1 MRKSVLRARRGLLS
15 TALFVSA
22 SVFGMAAMAAGP
34 ADDVSPSLRQALQR
48 DLGLTPAQVAQYLK
62 IERLARQQEK
72 LQAAA
77 QGRHYAGSWIERQAN
92 GDYKFVVA
100 STRGAQ
106 KAPVDMEIRGAR
118 HALVALELSKA
129 QLDGV
134 VERGGKPPQGVYGWY
149 VDLPS
154 NSVVVN
160 IGKGGQHAAIDFVA
174 ASGADADSIRFVTEA
189 EQPSLRMGIK
199 GGFGYLR
206 RPGDGY
212 VYACSIGFP
221 VMKGTTMGYVTAGH
235 CGKAGEV
242 AYYEPYQWSVGTRL
256 GAFYASRFPAPG
268 TSGYDYAWVKVDSG
282 HTLLPTVYGW
292 GKVADVTVRGQ
303 VAAPVG
309 AAVCRSGRTT
319 QWRCGTVLG
328 KGKTVYYSSGETVL
342 NLTATTACSEGG
354 DSGGA
359 FVTTPGQAQGVLSG
373 GSGNCSSTGARSYF
387 QPLYPILQ
395 AYGLVLRTGS

>member
-1 MRKSVLRARRGLLS
+1 MRKLVLRARRGLLV
-15 TALFVSA
+15 ALPTLFFAVSA
-22 SVFGMAAMAAGP
+22 VAAGP
-34 ADDVSPSLRQALQR
+34 ADDVSPSVRQALAR
-48 DLGLTPAQVAQYLK
+48 DLGLTPAQVAQYLR
-62 IERLARQQEK
+62 IEKLAQQQEK
-72 LQAAA
+72 RQAAA

-92 GDYKFVVA
+92 GAYRFVVA

-118 HALVALELSKA
+118 HALAALEASKA
-129 QLDGV
+129 QLDAI
-134 VERGGKPPQGVYGWY
+134 VERGARAPKGVYGWY
-149 VDLPS
+149 VDLPG

-160 IGKGGQHAAIDFVA
+160 IGKGAQQAAIDFVA
-174 ASGADADSIRFVTEA
+174 ASGADADSVRFVVEDEA
-189 EQPSLRMGIK
+189 PTLRMAIK
-199 GGFGYLR
+199 GGLGYLR

-212 VYACSIGFP
+212 LYACSVGFT

-268 TSGYDYAWVKVDSG
+268 TSGYDYAWVKVDTG
-282 HTLLPTVYGW
+282 HTLLPAVYGW
-292 GKVADVTVRGQ
+292 GKLADVTVRGQ
-303 VAAPVG
+303 TAAPVG

-328 KGKTVYYSSGETVL
+328 KGKTVSYSSGETVL

-373 GSGNCSSTGARSYF
+373 GSGSCTSTGARSYF

-395 AYGLVLRTGS
+395 AYGLTLRTGS